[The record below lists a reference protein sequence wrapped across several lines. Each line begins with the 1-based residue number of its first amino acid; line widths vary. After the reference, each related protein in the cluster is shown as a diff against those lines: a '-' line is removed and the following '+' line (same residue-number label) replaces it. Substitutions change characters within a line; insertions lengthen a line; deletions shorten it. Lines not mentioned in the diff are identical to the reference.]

1 MKELRTILVM
11 LLILLNIQSCDA
23 QKNSEAKAL
32 NDKAMSLILENDS
45 NIWEALNLLEQA
57 TSIDSS
63 FYLAYVNKANLYC
76 KIGKYN
82 DAINTLGK
90 AITIKKDYVE
100 AIMARGFFSE
110 KIGNKEDA
118 KNDYI
123 LSLKIYNKLIKKS
136 PNNLQLKINRAYTF
150 MFIEGKEKGII
161 EYNRLR
167 NKHPQDSLIKQMY
180 DVFYE
185 FNRKT
190 HIDNICN

>member
-1 MKELRTILVM
+1 M
-11 LLILLNIQSCDA
+11 LNLQSCDA
-23 QKNSEAKAL
+23 QKNAEAKAL
-32 NDKAMSLILENDS
+32 NDKAMSLIIENDS

-90 AITIKKDYVE
+90 AIAIKKDYVE
-100 AIMARGFFSE
+100 AIMARGFFFE

-118 KNDYI
+118 KNDYL

-136 PNNLQLKINRAYTF
+136 PNNLQLQINRAYTF

-161 EYNRLR
+161 EYNKLR

-180 DVFYE
+180 DVFYG

-190 HIDNICN
+190 HIDSICN